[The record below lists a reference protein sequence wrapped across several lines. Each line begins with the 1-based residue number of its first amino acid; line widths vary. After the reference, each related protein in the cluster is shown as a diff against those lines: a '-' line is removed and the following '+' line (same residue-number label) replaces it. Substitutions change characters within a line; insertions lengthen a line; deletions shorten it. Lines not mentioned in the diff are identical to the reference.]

1 MNIIVIGDIMI
12 DINYYSS
19 TNRIA
24 SEANIPIYNIIDTKM
39 ILGGAGNV
47 VNNLKNLNCNVEIIS
62 VIGND
67 IMGKNIINLL
77 EDKKILNKIF
87 IDDNRKTSQKNR
99 FINNNNI
106 VFRFD
111 IEDTHDI
118 NNELQNEI
126 YNYIITKKDINA
138 IVISDYDKG
147 LITYSLSQKIINYS
161 NKNNIYT
168 FIDPKIKNYLKYYN
182 CFLFKPNFNEASI
195 IANNNDIDYIFDFIK
210 SNINCNNLLITD
222 GANGMFINK
231 KHINHKNK
239 INVIDV
245 TGAGD
250 IVLCVIVYIYLLTK
264 DIIKSVHIAN
274 IIGGK
279 SVQQIG
285 NYNINYNDIN
295 KLLFTTNIIYENDT
309 NKIINLSKNK
319 NIVFTNG
326 CFDIIHSAH
335 IKLLQF
341 AKKQGDILIVGLNS
355 DESIKRLKG
364 NERPINDVNERLE
377 LLNNLNII
385 DYIIIFNSDTP
396 LDIIKLLKPKILV
409 KGSDYTK
416 ENIIGKEYVSEII
429 LFDYIKNKS
438 STLIINKVKNI

>member
-1 MNIIVIGDIMI
+1 MI

-19 TNRIA
+19 TNRNA

-147 LITYSLSQKIINYS
+147 LITYSLSQNIINYS

-182 CFLFKPNFNEASI
+182 CFFFKPNFNEASI

-364 NERPINDVNERLE
+364 NERPINDENERLE

-438 STLIINKVKNI
+438 STLIINKMKNI

>member
-19 TNRIA
+19 TNRNA

-147 LITYSLSQKIINYS
+147 LITYSLSQNIINYS

-182 CFLFKPNFNEASI
+182 CFFFKPNFNEASI

-364 NERPINDVNERLE
+364 NERPINDENERLE

-438 STLIINKVKNI
+438 STLIINKMKNI